1 MSNNLLDKVVNI
13 QPVGVVYNLSGS
25 DLKEFVLNYLNKMG
39 ISGIASVGTNML
51 RAGSSRPEIGLY
63 VILETSS
70 VDVTSNM
77 RNIPSHIRK
86 KMEGGGYRPSEKLK
100 QALIPI
106 CKDIRLVTKDRY
118 VIIKCDVFKVL
129 ALMFKADPRVHTL
142 SIPEVAK
149 IKGDCIF
156 TLIKGSKFVGEP
168 EKGGDKFA
176 RLISEME

>member
-1 MSNNLLDKVVNI
+1 MSNNLLEKVVDI
-13 QPVGVVYNLSGS
+13 QPVGVVYNLSGN
-25 DLKEFVLNYLNKMG
+25 DLKEFVLTYLDKVG
-39 ISGIASVGTNML
+39 VSGVASVGTNLL
-51 RAGSSRPEIGLY
+51 RAGSSRPEVALY
-63 VILETSS
+63 IVLDQSS
-70 VDVTSNM
+70 ADVTSNM
-77 RNIPSHIRK
+77 RNIPSHIRR
-86 KMEGGGYRPSEKLK
+86 KMEGGGYRPSENLK
-100 QALIPI
+100 KALIPI
-106 CKDIRLVTKDRY
+106 CKDLRLVTKERY

-176 RLISEME
+176 RLISDLD